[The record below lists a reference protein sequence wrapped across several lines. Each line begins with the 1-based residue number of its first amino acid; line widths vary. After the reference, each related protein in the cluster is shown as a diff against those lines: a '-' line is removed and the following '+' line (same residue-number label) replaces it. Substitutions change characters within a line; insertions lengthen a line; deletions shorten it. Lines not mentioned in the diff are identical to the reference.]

1 MSEVKNRIVEMLQG
15 LLLDEYLQRDVYE
28 AYQYSLFGVAVPGIQ
43 EHLKAHM
50 EEEMG
55 HIIILQRYLMELG
68 GEVLLERHPVPPI
81 EASMDAILKK
91 DLELEYQ
98 AVTHYAQTIGFLDG
112 LECAEGDEL
121 CDKLRFT
128 ALRVDLENI
137 LVEEQ
142 EHVHDLIQW
151 LNQPGKATRRNPYS
165 MYRP

>member
-1 MSEVKNRIVEMLQG
+1 MSEVQSHIVEMLQG

-43 EHLKAHM
+43 EHLKEHM
-50 EEEMG
+50 DDEMK

-68 GEVLLERHPVPPI
+68 GEVPLDRHPVPNV
-81 EASMDAILKK
+81 EATMDAILKK
-91 DLELEYQ
+91 DLELENQ
-98 AVTHYAQTIGFLDG
+98 AIAHYAQTIGFLDG
-112 LECAEGDEL
+112 LECAESDKF

-137 LVEEQ
+137 LTEEQ

-151 LNQPGKATRRNPYS
+151 LNQPGKAAARRNPY
-165 MYRP
+165 YW